1 MPLRQLVTDHVLHA
15 FVVLQCLARQ
25 VSQASHVEQGADAY
39 EYDPRPASLRDEYG
53 LGAWL
58 IVVKRFQ

>member
-1 MPLRQLVTDHVLHA
+1 MLLLLAPHVLHR
-15 FVVLQCLARQ
+15 FVVLERLSCQ
-25 VSQASHVEQGADAY
+25 VAAPAHVDQGADAH

-58 IVVKRFQ
+58 IVVLNVH